1 MSQAK
6 CDELAMNI
14 NSQLT
19 KHVSNLIT
27 WHKRKQKEREQ
38 QAASVQGC
46 QAQDIGPLRG
56 KGQGTE
62 GEQVHPQLH
71 PQDRDPGEGP
81 DQVGKESWAEPVRGE
96 QSQFQ
101 QRLQDPARKYHE

>member
-27 WHKRKQKEREQ
+27 WLKRKQKERDQ

-46 QAQDIGPLRG
+46 QAQDIGPLQG
-56 KGQGTE
+56 QGQGTE
-62 GEQVHPQLH
+62 KVLEKNLIKLGK
-71 PQDRDPGEGP
+71 R
-81 DQVGKESWAEPVRGE
+81 VG
-96 QSQFQ
+96 QN
-101 QRLQDPARKYHE
+101 LC